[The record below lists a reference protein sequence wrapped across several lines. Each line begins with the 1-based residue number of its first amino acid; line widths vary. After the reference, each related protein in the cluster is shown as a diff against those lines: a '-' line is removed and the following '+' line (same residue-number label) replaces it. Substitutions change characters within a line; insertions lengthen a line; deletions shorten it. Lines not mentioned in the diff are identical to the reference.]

1 MSNGINFN
9 DLTYNF
15 TNPNFAPIKFMGF
28 RGPLD
33 IYNKIKNGNISMKEE
48 EECRGR
54 LNEI

>member
-33 IYNKIKNGNISMKEE
+33 IYNKIKKSNISMKMQ
-48 EECRGR
+48 RK
-54 LNEI
+54 IK